1 MTKEEFTD
9 RVKAINGQ
17 DVTVS
22 DEDYKIIEYVYNFY
36 PTISETNGKFQIAT
50 IYVYG
55 GMAVILDMVSR
66 ARRAQELE
74 SEIRNKR
81 ESLNQSIDMYNSLKK
96 CDPFYFLNDEA

>member
-1 MTKEEFTD
+1 MTKEEFID

-22 DEDYKIIEYVYNFY
+22 DKDYKIIEYVYNFY

-55 GMAVILDMVSR
+55 GMVVILDMYPR
-66 ARRAQELE
+66 AKKAHELE
-74 SEIRNKR
+74 NEIQEKR
-81 ESLNQSIDMYNSLKK
+81 AYINVAISKYKSLKDGSYK
-96 CDPFYFLNDEA
+96 LEV